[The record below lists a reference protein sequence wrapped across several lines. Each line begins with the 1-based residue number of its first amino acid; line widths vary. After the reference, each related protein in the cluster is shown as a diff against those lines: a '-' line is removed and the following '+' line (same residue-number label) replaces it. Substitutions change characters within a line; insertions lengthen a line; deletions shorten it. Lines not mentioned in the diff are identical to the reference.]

1 MNISILYGLMAGLL
15 SMAFISV
22 LYLNNPENLLLGY
35 EKFSWLLI
43 LLAMFF
49 GVLRERDSKQD
60 KFIVLA
66 DALRTAFRI
75 FVIAYII
82 KFVVIYVLFNFID
95 PSLLDKARE
104 TAVKIFV
111 EHKNP
116 NLTEKIF
123 EDQLS
128 AFSKGY
134 FGPRIIDI
142 GVMMEL
148 ILGFVM
154 SLIVAALLRREKPEY

>member
-1 MNISILYGLMAGLL
+1 MNISVLYGLMAGLL

-22 LYLNNPENLLLGY
+22 LYLNNPDNLLLGY

-49 GVLRERDSKQD
+49 GVWRERGLKQD
-60 KFIVLA
+60 QFIALA
-66 DALRTAFRI
+66 EALRTAFRI

-82 KFVVIYVLFNFID
+82 KFVVIYTLFNIID
-95 PSLLDKARE
+95 TSLLDKARD
-104 TAVKIFV
+104 TAIKIFV

-116 NLTEKIF
+116 NLAEKLF
-123 EDQLS
+123 EDQL
-128 AFSKGY
+128 AAYSKGY

-142 GVMMEL
+142 GVMLEL
-148 ILGFVM
+148 MLGFVM
-154 SLIVAALLRREKPEY
+154 SMSLLFRYHT

>member
-1 MNISILYGLMAGLL
+1 MNISVLYGLMAGLL
-15 SMAFISV
+15 SMAFVSV
-22 LYLNNPENLLLGY
+22 LYLNNPDNLLLGY

-49 GVLRERDSKQD
+49 GVWRERGLKQD
-60 KFIVLA
+60 QFIALA
-66 DALRTAFRI
+66 EALRTAFRI

-82 KFVVIYVLFNFID
+82 KFVVIYTLFNFID
-95 PSLLDKARE
+95 TSLLDKARE
-104 TAVKIFV
+104 TAIKIFV

-116 NLTEKIF
+116 DLPEEIF
-123 EDQLS
+123 EQQLT
-128 AFSKGY
+128 AYSKGY

-142 GVMMEL
+142 GVMLEL
-148 ILGFVM
+148 ILGFVL